1 MHTPV
6 LVDFATTVVPEGKVR
21 VARDAGKALT
31 VGTILDARA
40 WASTDPNDF
49 YRGGVLLPLGGEVAG
64 HKGYGLAMASAL
76 IQALSAI
83 GQAPPNLVGAL
94 TPSQRT
100 SDVAGRPV

>member
-40 WASTDPNDF
+40 
-49 YRGGVLLPLGGEVAG
+49 
-64 HKGYGLAMASAL
+64 
-76 IQALSAI
+76 
-83 GQAPPNLVGAL
+83 
-94 TPSQRT
+94 
-100 SDVAGRPV
+100 